1 MNGTDRSRR
10 RLELA
15 QGKRALATHDP
26 VTAMRLLR
34 SVVDSCPAGNR
45 SELSLALYWL
55 AVALRRLGKDGLAI
69 KALSSAQRL
78 APRGS
83 ARRAYERV
91 ANGYGMPRSDCG
103 EHDDYRA
110 FCSIHIR
117 RYLERSPSGRFS
129 SPDEMETVLGIIAG
143 AWLRNDALRRLSESS
158 CGDKL
163 DAFREV
169 EIDFP
174 NLTEADRPKRGSTI
188 PVDFLRGKRLAPASA
203 CSCGSGLPYA
213 KCCGRV
219 RMPYES

>member
-15 QGKRALATHDP
+15 LGKRALATHDP
-26 VTAMRLLR
+26 ASAMRLLR
-34 SVVDSCPAGNR
+34 AVVDACPAENR
-45 SELSLALYWL
+45 TELATALYWL

-78 APRGS
+78 APRGT
-83 ARRAYERV
+83 ARRAYVRV
-91 ANGYGMPRSDCG
+91 ANGYGMPRSDCS

-110 FCSIHIR
+110 FCSIQIR
-117 RYLERSPSGRFS
+117 RYLERTPEGRFS
-129 SPDEMETVLGIIAG
+129 GPDEMETVLGIIAG
-143 AWLRNDALRRLSESS
+143 AWLRNEGLRRVAEAS

-163 DAFREV
+163 EAFREV

-174 NLTEADRPKRGSTI
+174 NLTERARDKRGSTI
-188 PVDFLRGKRLAPASA
+188 PVDFVRGRRLNPGSA

-219 RMPYES
+219 RMPYEL